1 MVDFLSKFSDLLL
14 CTIFF
19 IVFYGYSRVF
29 GNNQKSGDK
38 KWTFENFSKIEL
50 LIVFCENLVAKSG
63 LLRKFQ

>member
-1 MVDFLSKFSDLLL
+1 MRDNY
-14 CTIFF
+14 FF
-19 IVFYGYSRVF
+19 IITPLRGGTSTGMRPDKIFK
-29 GNNQKSGDK
+29 KSGDK

>member
-38 KWTFENFSKIEL
+38 KWTFKIYLTFFSD
-50 LIVFCENLVAKSG
+50 FNLK
-63 LLRKFQ
+63 